1 MAVFLLNICK
11 FNGCGITFP
20 SLGDL
25 IQHIEDTHIDY
36 DPKVVEQKEQAQ
48 PACLPLSYVLRFISD
63 DARKESPFLSANA
76 AGAELKRKLAIKHH
90 SYSMSSSNRSNT
102 PTGSEM
108 DEDEM
113 VVSESEDSNDSWTTE
128 EFSSE
133 FIMRY
138 GSRHSGSGSNGTP
151 GNEKPFACPVPGC
164 KKRYKNVNG
173 IKYHSKNGHKKDG
186 KVRKGYKCH
195 CGKSY
200 KTAQGLKS
208 HALVAHNSSPEN
220 VLVTQ
225 TLGNVLSTGNGSGGG
240 GALGGGGGVLM
251 QRSTSPS
258 QSLGSLSPSSIS
270 NMSSGASSCHG
281 SGGLNGNASTGTGN
295 GNCSQN
301 LLQHFSNN
309 SSHGSQGQT
318 TTVNCLAQA
327 INGGGNGVSGGSV
340 GGGTLNLQQQQYTT
354 TANNH
359 QQVVAAGAG
368 AATPSSASSILATTV
383 ATSANVAAAAGVV
396 NNVSASSTESSSTQ
410 FSFSGQLLPTATQQQ
425 QRCNVPSSLNAGGVG
440 AGAGA
445 GAGGGSGGC
454 LNAGLSNNGNCFYA
468 ATAPIMPTK
477 SLLPSFGSSAAN
489 NGPQLPTNLQQQQ
502 QQHHHQPPAISPTF
516 IEHKYSANTF
526 KEKFLANLRQNQQN
540 NKLKTLNLPITT
552 TTPIITPPTVTAAAA
567 AAVNTVAPTLID
579 NNRILIDNGSIN
591 NCETSNSLET
601 IIIDDDDDDDDDEE
615 DVDEEDD
622 EVFNVAEGQDNINEK
637 HNNNRLKGNMTANVN
652 GLCGVSAASLY
663 ITNNVGGSSGG
674 VGIGAGVVEVN
685 NANPEK
691 CSIQQQLNETIKNN
705 LYKKSIN

>member
-63 DARKESPFLSANA
+63 DARKESPFLTNNA
-76 AGAELKRKLAIKHH
+76 AGVELKRKLAIKHH

-220 VLVTQ
+220 VVSTQ
-225 TLGNVLSTGNGSGGG
+225 HV
-240 GALGGGGGVLM
+240 
-251 QRSTSPS
+251 
-258 QSLGSLSPSSIS
+258 
-270 NMSSGASSCHG
+270 
-281 SGGLNGNASTGTGN
+281 
-295 GNCSQN
+295 
-301 LLQHFSNN
+301 
-309 SSHGSQGQT
+309 
-318 TTVNCLAQA
+318 
-327 INGGGNGVSGGSV
+327 GSV
-340 GGGTLNLQQQQYTT
+340 LNT
-354 TANNH
+354 
-359 QQVVAAGAG
+359 GE
-368 AATPSSASSILATTV
+368 SR
-383 ATSANVAAAAGVV
+383 
-396 NNVSASSTESSSTQ
+396 SSSP
-410 FSFSGQLLPTATQQQ
+410 FSGQLLATAIPNQH
-425 QRCNVPSSLNAGGVG
+425 LNTIAT
-440 AGAGA
+440 
-445 GAGGGSGGC
+445 
-454 LNAGLSNNGNCFYA
+454 NNCFYA
-468 ATAPIMPTK
+468 ALAPAQVAPPTIASATAAAAAAAAV
-477 SLLPSFGSSAAN
+477 GSATAAATTC
-489 NGPQLPTNLQQQQ
+489 L
-502 QQHHHQPPAISPTF
+502 PAISPTF

-526 KEKFLANLRQNQQN
+526 KEKFYANLRQHYSSSN
-540 NKLKTLNLPITT
+540 NKLKQLKT
-552 TTPIITPPTVTAAAA
+552 
-567 AAVNTVAPTLID
+567 
-579 NNRILIDNGSIN
+579 NNIVSGPCDNGNKKNAYRSKGAVLNSIDRKVVDGDGGGGGGGDNSSFTEIGGNSIN
-591 NCETSNSLET
+591 NDKSNKIPTFSNNGITSNGET
-601 IIIDDDDDDDDDEE
+601 AIIA
-615 DVDEEDD
+615 V
-622 EVFNVAEGQDNINEK
+622 
-637 HNNNRLKGNMTANVN
+637 
-652 GLCGVSAASLY
+652 
-663 ITNNVGGSSGG
+663 
-674 VGIGAGVVEVN
+674 
-685 NANPEK
+685 
-691 CSIQQQLNETIKNN
+691 CSIKKQLNENVKNN
-705 LYKKSIN
+705 LYKKFIN